1 MFFPSG
7 DTVSDLNEWAAAVA
21 PPSWKE
27 GRKSPERAS
36 ERARERMAARSG
48 ERDSSERRRRRRGG
62 KTDDGAE
69 GERCNGRGSD
79 LVGVQCPP
87 PIKSWGPVGC
97 APIEDEEE
105 T

>member
-1 MFFPSG
+1 MIFPSG
-7 DTVSDLNEWAAAVA
+7 DTVSDLNEWAAA

-27 GRKSPERAS
+27 GRKEVPRAS
-36 ERARERMAARSG
+36 ERERGERMAARSG
-48 ERDSSERRRRRRGG
+48 ERDSSEEERRTRTTGG
-62 KTDDGAE
+62 GRE

-97 APIEDEEE
+97 APIEDIVLG
-105 T
+105 